1 MSVQGNLGFLA
12 CPSRSEVV
20 LRTVGPYLTQVLS
33 RQSSEMSLG
42 QPWCGGLFVQCLPV
56 CDSLQLPGQMGKV
69 GREEAR
75 TP

>member
-33 RQSSEMSLG
+33 RQSSALMWWTLCPVPS
-42 QPWCGGLFVQCLPV
+42 CL
-56 CDSLQLPGQMGKV
+56 
-69 GREEAR
+69 
-75 TP
+75 